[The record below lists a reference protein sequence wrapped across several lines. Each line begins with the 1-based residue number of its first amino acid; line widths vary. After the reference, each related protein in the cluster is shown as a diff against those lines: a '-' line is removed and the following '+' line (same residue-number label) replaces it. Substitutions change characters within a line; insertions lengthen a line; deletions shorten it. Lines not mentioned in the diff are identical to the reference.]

1 MKYYDAMDKEE
12 NGTFITFTSK
22 HEADDWLNRQKKE
35 FPERVERDGIHI
47 VENERLTPYERGVE
61 AYAIA
66 NNAIYF
72 NDRSDYLSALY
83 EICRMLK
90 PREPEENIGQEYIDR

>member
-1 MKYYDAMDKEE
+1 MKYYDAMNKDES
-12 NGTFITFTSK
+12 GTFVTFSAK
-22 HEADDWLNRQKKE
+22 HEAEAWMEEQKRR

-47 VENERLTPYERGVE
+47 VENEQLTPYERAVK

-72 NDRSDYLSALY
+72 SDSSDYLPALY
-83 EICRMLK
+83 QICRMLM
-90 PREPEENIGQEYIDR
+90 PREPEENIGQKFIEE